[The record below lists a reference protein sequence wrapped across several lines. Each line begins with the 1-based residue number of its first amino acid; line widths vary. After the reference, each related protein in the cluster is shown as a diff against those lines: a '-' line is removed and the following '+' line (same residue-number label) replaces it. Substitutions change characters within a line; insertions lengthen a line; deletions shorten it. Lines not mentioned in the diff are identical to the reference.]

1 MPDNKWYRKK
11 YQGSTQHFSAT
22 CENPKQRCCDTVPF
36 QTHCS
41 GKTREHFGHR
51 QALKQFDSTM
61 GLRSQVQLTLKEEV
75 SVLKVQTSSPVHV
88 KQFQNKAALK
98 SGMVLNV
105 FLDAF
110 TKALNSDPELFQY
123 ANVLYRISAYINQSC
138 VWQRSI
144 ICVIK
149 SQ

>member
-1 MPDNKWYRKK
+1 MRI
-11 YQGSTQHFSAT
+11 QSSAAV
-22 CENPKQRCCDTVPF
+22 TVPF
-36 QTHCS
+36 QIHCS

-61 GLRSQVQLTLKEEV
+61 SLRSQVQLTLKEEV
-75 SVLKVQTSSPVHV
+75 SVLKVQTSSPMHV

-98 SGMVLNV
+98 SDMVLNV

-123 ANVLYRISAYINQSC
+123 ANVLYRISAYINQS
-138 VWQRSI
+138 
-144 ICVIK
+144 
-149 SQ
+149 